1 MPMWL
6 QIIVV
11 ASTLSGLAFA
21 GFGIWFAAK
30 KQEKEIGLATSK
42 LEQTVSSQQ
51 KALEA
56 AQQRIRNLEAIVTS
70 QEWDVIHNGD
80 LPEAKKQLAPSHGR
94 LDLDGLEAAPS
105 DTERAAQITR
115 RLKT

>member
-1 MPMWL
+1 MPIWL

-11 ASTLSGLAFA
+11 ASTLAGLGFA

-30 KQEKEIGLATSK
+30 RQENEIGLAASE
-42 LEQTVSSQQ
+42 LEKRVSSQQ

-56 AQQRIRNLEAIVTS
+56 AQQRIQNLEAIVTS
-70 QEWDVIHNGD
+70 ETWDVAHDGGLLETKD
-80 LPEAKKQLAPSHGR
+80 TRSQAR
-94 LDLDGLEAAPS
+94 LDLDALDAEPS
-105 DTERAAQITR
+105 DAERTAQITR